1 MRIAVLNF
9 SGNVGKTTISRHCL
23 TPRLDDCFLCHVETI
38 NEGGNDSNVRGR
50 DFKEV
55 LEDIMIHKNAVVDIG
70 SSNIES
76 VFTQL
81 KLMQGSHEDF
91 DYYVVPVVPVD
102 KQQIDTGKIL
112 LELMGLGIEPNKIR
126 VILNQVDPELSI
138 EKKFAPLIPTLTEY
152 GIAYNAIIHINE
164 VYPLLGKDMTIDE
177 AISEGTDF
185 SAKIA
190 NTQDPNEIRD
200 LAKARGISRL
210 AKSAK
215 LDLDK
220 AFKALFAG

>member
-23 TPRLDDCFLCHVETI
+23 APRLDNCFLCHVETI
-38 NEGGNDSNVRGR
+38 NEGGNENNVRGR
-50 DFKEV
+50 DFKDV
-55 LEDIMIHKNAVVDIG
+55 LEDIVVHKNAVVDIG

-91 DYYVVPVVPVD
+91 DFYVVPVVPVD

-112 LELMGLGIEPNKIR
+112 LELMGLGIEPAKIK
-126 VILNQVDPELSI
+126 VVLNQVDPELSI
-138 EKKFAPLIPTLTEY
+138 EKKFAPLIPTLKEY
-152 GIAYNAIIHINE
+152 GIAYDAVIHLNE
-164 VYPLLGKDMTIDE
+164 VFPLLGKEMTVDE

-185 SAKIA
+185 QAKIG
-190 NTQDPNEIRD
+190 NTDDPNEKRD

-215 LDLDK
+215 QDLDK
-220 AFKALFAG
+220 AFQMLFKS